1 MIHSILQLLKNPFT
15 LVFAAVT
22 VGYGLYNRW
31 LLLQVYGPSFKTG
44 FWEMVTTVTTDPQY
58 IAFVILPAWLI
69 LSVSKARRESAAPRL
84 LRHGSRMRA
93 WAHGWRNAWGSYL
106 ALAIVVLAAVGLS
119 SFGLPLRAAPEP
131 GSSETIFASHGLL
144 PLAGLLLQVLL
155 AGATLTTISATFNA
169 VALSNQRQWIN
180 SLLAIATGV
189 WVAASSVGLIHSDS
203 ILNAS
208 RFLDVGAFLLHPH
221 QGAVAVVTL
230 VCAASIA
237 WLCVVYADRRV
248 VSGRMTWQPFIFY
261 LLGVGVFTIGTQISL
276 QDSRITFFDATTQ
289 TLYGAGWL
297 PLPFLTSTYITAGF
311 AVVVLLELRL
321 LEQGWMQVE
330 LLRYG
335 SFLRWF
341 GRFAGT
347 NALRAVL
354 VLASVAVACMAGFLV
369 AGGSNFSWPA
379 AGLALWL
386 TQLTLNL
393 PLQLFC
399 YALLCSAVVIVFRTS
414 SAALAIV
421 LVILAG
427 SFFDGRLAPWN
438 PFGAGSMGRVD
449 QSWLGV
455 GAASAGLVAAS
466 FLVLFLLARL
476 DRARR
481 LTF

>member
-1 MIHSILQLLKNPFT
+1 MIHSILRLLKNPFT

-22 VGYGLYNRW
+22 GGYGLYNRW

-58 IAFVILPAWLI
+58 IAFVVLPAWLI
-69 LSVSKARRESAAPRL
+69 VSVSNARRESTTPRL
-84 LRHGSRMRA
+84 LRHGSRTRA
-93 WAHGWRNAWGSYL
+93 WAYGWRNASGIYL
-106 ALAIVVLAAVGLS
+106 ALTIVVLAAVGLS
-119 SFGLPLRAAPEP
+119 SLGLPLRAAPEP

-144 PLAGLLLQVLL
+144 PLAGLLLQLLL
-155 AGATLTTISATFNA
+155 AGATLTTLSATFNA
-169 VALSNQRQWIN
+169 IALSSQRPWIN
-180 SLLAIATGV
+180 SLLAVATGV

-208 RFLDVGAFLLHPH
+208 RFLDVGAFLLHPP
-221 QGAVAVVTL
+221 QGAAAVAIL
-230 VCAASIA
+230 VCAASITWA
-237 WLCVVYADRRV
+237 CVVYADRRV
-248 VSGRMTWQPFIFY
+248 VSGRMTWQPFILY
-261 LLGVGVFTIGTQISL
+261 LLGVEVFTIGTQVSL
-276 QDSRITFFDATTQ
+276 QGSGTTFFDATTQ

-311 AVVVLLELRL
+311 GVVVLLELRL
-321 LEQGWMQVE
+321 LEQGWMQIE

-341 GRFAGT
+341 GRYAGT
-347 NALRAVL
+347 SALRAVL
-354 VLASVAVACMAGFLV
+354 VLASVATACLAGFLI

-379 AGLALWL
+379 TGLGVWL
-386 TQLTLNL
+386 TQLIVNL

-399 YALLCSAVVIVFRTS
+399 YALLCCAVVTIFRTS

-455 GAASAGLVAAS
+455 GAASAGLLSAS
-466 FLVLFLLARL
+466 LLVLFLLARL
-476 DRARR
+476 DRTRR